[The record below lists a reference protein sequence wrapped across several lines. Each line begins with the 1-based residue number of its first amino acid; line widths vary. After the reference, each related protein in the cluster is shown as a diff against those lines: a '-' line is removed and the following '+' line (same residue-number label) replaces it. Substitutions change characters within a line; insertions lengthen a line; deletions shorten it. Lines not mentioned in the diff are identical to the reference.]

1 MRIEILGCGHRD
13 IVNGSR
19 FYDMS
24 LCGLQK
30 GSMDFADGQWACP
43 RLSRRVGHGEAR
55 WYLVYYSHCNE
66 GVAV

>member
-1 MRIEILGCGHRD
+1 MTQYGFGGEA
-13 IVNGSR
+13 
-19 FYDMS
+19 

-30 GSMDFADGQWACP
+30 GSRDFADGQWACP
-43 RLSRRVGHGEAR
+43 PRLSRWVGHGEAR

>member
-1 MRIEILGCGHRD
+1 MTQYGFGDEA
-13 IVNGSR
+13 
-19 FYDMS
+19 
-24 LCGLQK
+24 LCGLKK
-30 GSMDFADGQWACP
+30 GSRDFAEGQWACP